1 MVFISSLLLWSHR
14 AVWVRQDGDSSDD
27 ESVTAMVSDDQL
39 RDGFEAERPRLQ
51 RIAARILGDADAAQ
65 DVVQQAWLRLHAT
78 DEPIANLP
86 GWLTT
91 VTSRLCLDRLRARMP
106 EPTESIEIE
115 ATALDPADDVVLADT
130 VGIALQVV
138 LDRLTPAER
147 VAFVLHDS
155 FGVDF
160 EAIASMLDTTPVA
173 ARKLASRARA
183 KVRPAASEDAP
194 ADWEI
199 VDAFMAAAR
208 QGDFTRLLELLA
220 PDVVVSADTAASVLG
235 TPARL
240 VGPDEVAAFF
250 NGAAAAAFPVF
261 VEDRPGAA
269 WIHRGEVKVAFDF
282 TIEAGRVRRLRFRAA
297 DDVLAGVRRRERG
310 SVRPAGET
318 DC

>member
-1 MVFISSLLLWSHR
+1 MVFTRVLLLWSHR
-14 AVWVRQDGDSSDD
+14 AIPVRQDGDAPDD
-27 ESVTAMVSDDQL
+27 ESVTAMVNDDQL

-51 RIAARILGDADAAQ
+51 RIAARILGDADGAQ

-78 DEPIANLP
+78 EEPIDNLP

-91 VTSRLCLDRLRARMP
+91 VTSRLCLDRLRARTP
-106 EPTESIEIE
+106 VPTESIQVE
-115 ATALDPADDVVLADT
+115 ATEPDPADDVVLADT

-160 EAIASMLDTTPVA
+160 ELIASMLDTTPVA

-183 KVRPAASEDAP
+183 KVRPPTPEDAL
-194 ADWEI
+194 ADWEV

-208 QGDFTRLLELLA
+208 EGDFTRLLELLA
-220 PDVVVSADTAASVLG
+220 PDVVVTADAAASALG
-235 TPARL
+235 TPTRL
-240 VGPDEVAAFF
+240 QGPDEVAGFF
-250 NGAAAAAFPVF
+250 NGAAKAAFPVF

-282 TIEAGRVRRLRFRAA
+282 TIEAGRVRRLQFRAA
-297 DDVLAGVRRRERG
+297 EDVLAGVRRREGASTR
-310 SVRPAGET
+310 E
-318 DC
+318 

>member
-1 MVFISSLLLWSHR
+1 MVK
-14 AVWVRQDGDSSDD
+14 
-27 ESVTAMVSDDQL
+27 DDQL

-51 RIAARILGDADAAQ
+51 RIAARILGDADGAQ

-78 DEPIANLP
+78 DEPIDNLP

-91 VTSRLCLDRLRARMP
+91 VTSRLCLDRLRARTP
-106 EPTESIEIE
+106 VPTESIQVE
-115 ATALDPADDVVLADT
+115 ATEPDPADNVVLADT

-160 EAIASMLDTTPVA
+160 EMIASMLDTTPVA

-183 KVRPAASEDAP
+183 KVHPPAPEDAL
-194 ADWEI
+194 ADWEV

-208 QGDFTRLLELLA
+208 EGDFTRLLDLLA
-220 PDVVVSADTAASVLG
+220 PDVVVSADAAASALG
-235 TPARL
+235 TPRRL
-240 VGPDEVAAFF
+240 QGADEVAGFF
-250 NGAAAAAFPVF
+250 NGAAKAAFPVF

-269 WIHRGEVKVAFDF
+269 WIHRGEVKVVFDF
-282 TIEAGRVRRLRFRAA
+282 TIESGQVRRLQFRAA
-297 DDVLAGVRRRERG
+297 DDVLAGVRRREGASTR
-310 SVRPAGET
+310 E
-318 DC
+318 

>member
-1 MVFISSLLLWSHR
+1 
-14 AVWVRQDGDSSDD
+14 
-27 ESVTAMVSDDQL
+27 MVSDDQL

-78 DEPIANLP
+78 DESIDNLA

-91 VTSRLCLDRLRARMP
+91 VTSRLCLDRLRARTP
-106 EPTESIEIE
+106 IPTESIELE
-115 ATALDPADDVVLADT
+115 ETAPDPADDVALADT

-160 EAIASMLDTTPVA
+160 DLIASMLDTSAVA

-183 KVRPAASEDAP
+183 KVRPAAPEDAL
-194 ADWEI
+194 ADWEV
-199 VDAFMAAAR
+199 VDAFMTAAR
-208 QGDFTRLLELLA
+208 EGDFSRLLQLLA
-220 PDVVVSADTAASVLG
+220 PDVSVSADAAASMLG
-235 TPARL
+235 TPAHLKGR
-240 VGPDEVAAFF
+240 DEVANFF

-261 VEDRPGAA
+261 VEDRPGSA

-282 TIEAGRVRRLRFRAA
+282 TIEGGQVRHLQFRAA
-297 DDVLAGVRRRERG
+297 ADVLAGVRRRDG
-310 SVRPAGET
+310 AGPRN
-318 DC
+318 